1 MRIGMI
7 ILMRTTLNI
16 DDRLVDKAKHRAVD
30 LGLTLSEYVNRLLGR
45 DLSESKPRPQ
55 PFQMVTYGN
64 PRKRVHREPD
74 DFAQALE
81 EEDVEAFRTVR

>member
-30 LGLTLSEYVNRLLGR
+30 LGITLSDYVSRLIGR
-45 DLSESKPRPQ
+45 DLSETRPRPE

-64 PRKRVHREPD
+64 PRKRAHREPIE
-74 DFAQALE
+74 FAQAI
-81 EEDVEAFRTVR
+81 EDEDAEAVRKAR

>member
-7 ILMRTTLNI
+7 ISMRTTLNI

-45 DLSESKPRPQ
+45 DLSEAKLPPE
-55 PFQMVTYGN
+55 PFRMVTYGN
-64 PRKRVHREPD
+64 PRKRVHREPI
-74 DFAQALE
+74 DFARALE
-81 EEDVEAFRTVR
+81 EEDAEALRKVR

>member
-1 MRIGMI
+1 MI

-16 DDRLVDKAKHRAVD
+16 DDRLMDKAKHRALD

-45 DLSESKPRPQ
+45 DLSEAKPRHE

-64 PRKRVHREPD
+64 PRKRVHREPI
-74 DFAQALE
+74 DFARALE
-81 EEDVEAFRTVR
+81 EEDAASFRKVR

>member
-1 MRIGMI
+1 MRIDMI

-16 DDRLVDKAKHRAVD
+16 DDRLMDRAKHRALD

-45 DLSESKPRPQ
+45 DLSEAKPSAE

-64 PRKRVHREPD
+64 PRKRVHREPVH
-74 DFAQALE
+74 FAQALE
-81 EEDVEAFRTVR
+81 EEDAASFRKVR